1 MCIPVPAEGSVGTA
15 RGRRWRGGG
24 CKERKMQPA
33 RLRSQGMSR
42 RGCKARG
49 MEPARASSEPVFI
62 GCEAR
67 ASSERVSVGQRK
79 GNGAGASTQ
88 HAKALAMLP
97 AQASSRTATSREGSR
112 RAGGCARAVY
122 IAGSR
127 LCRDDA
133 PGAAGGR
140 GGRGARGAPGGRGAP
155 AATIATRPSRVR
167 ALPAHRRRRRN
178 DRRRQRL
185 SRTPKSMRRWAP
197 WTCAT
202 SFCR

>member
-112 RAGGCARAVY
+112 RAGGVRGLYISQARAC
-122 IAGSR
+122 AGMTR
-127 LCRDDA
+127 QALQAAEAREA
-133 PGAAGGR
+133 LQAAEAAEAREALQAAG
-140 GGRGARGAPGGRGAP
+140 ALQP
-155 AATIATRPSRVR
+155 RPSRHDQAECV
-167 ALPAHRRRRRN
+167 LCRR
-178 DRRRQRL
+178 
-185 SRTPKSMRRWAP
+185 TGGGG
-197 WTCAT
+197 AT
-202 SFCR
+202 IDAVNA

>member
-133 PGAAGGR
+133 PGAP